1 MNFSYGSYVH
11 PNGEVNFAGIQRTIQ
26 YSPTQRANIFREA
39 WSMKGK
45 IVQQGPN
52 SQSLVFAS
60 LAAIRNAYSVN
71 GYSAGFLDN
80 DGSQTPFW
88 LNNANSIGGVT
99 VTNPVSHGEMG
110 GAETVTYLHYTFGLQ
125 MDSFISA
132 PDTILDYS
140 EQLSFSDNFGG
151 PILIERLPLNGIP
164 IQQAVSSNSFFYATQ
179 SGSLTMRTP
188 NPAPESPIFPN
199 AFSGSADCH
208 QVTYSSP
215 KMERGVP
222 LEYTVNWSYKFR
234 SIYPLTG
241 SVHARG

>member
-1 MNFSYGSYVH
+1 MKFYYGGYIH
-11 PNGEVNFAGIQRTIQ
+11 PNGEVNFAGIQRMIQ
-26 YSPTQRANIFREA
+26 YSSTQRANIFRES

-52 SQSLVFAS
+52 SQSAVFGS

-80 DGSQTPFW
+80 NGSQSPFW
-88 LNNANSIGGVT
+88 LNNANAIGGVI

-125 MDSFISA
+125 MDSFLSS
-132 PDTILDYS
+132 PETILAYS

-151 PILIERLPLNGIP
+151 PIMIERLPLSGMP
-164 IQQAVSSNSFFYATQ
+164 IQQAVSTNSFFYATQ
-179 SGSLTMRTP
+179 TGSLTMRTP
-188 NPAPESPIFPN
+188 NPIPESPIFPT
-199 AFSGSADCH
+199 AFSGSADCN

-215 KMERGVP
+215 KKERGVP

-234 SIYPLTG
+234 SIFPLVG
-241 SVHARG
+241 FPHERG